1 MLICGEKFEDKYGND
16 EKYCKVRNHWHYTN
30 QFKGAAHS
38 ICTLRYSI
46 LKQIIA
52 FFRSWPNY
60 DYNFI
65 IKDVAEELE
74 RQFTCL
80 RENTEKC
87 IKFSVSIEKNLKK
100 LLKLE
105 KKLQKSYL
113 AN

>member
-16 EKYCKVRNHWHYTN
+16 EKYCKVRNHWHHTDE
-30 QFKGAAHS
+30 FKGAAHS

-87 IKFSVSIEKNLKK
+87 IKFSVSIKKNLKK